1 MRNSISSATQRN
13 WDRLSP
19 DMRDRL
25 KSRAN
30 KSKSTKK
37 IIPSEYISDVRTL
50 DFITNVIELQQE
62 YTISDIIYTVA
73 HSMLVKS
80 GINKRKNIV
89 GIIDSYIQDTR
100 AIKIKLD
107 FEVPKFSLEED
118 IIGAVYQSLLAEGDK
133 NKNGSYYTPKNIV
146 RDMVS
151 EIELD
156 KQSKILDPCC
166 GSGAFLLEIEVDDPR
181 QLYGIELDRHASF
194 IASINLL
201 LKYREI
207 DFIPNIKNSDFLF
220 DEELFGKDI
229 SFDII
234 ITNPPWGSKA
244 KVVTNRF
251 SSKES
256 FSQFFVKS
264 YSIIDPFGTI
274 SFLFPESILNV
285 KTHKDIRQFIIKHND
300 LHEIQCYNSSFTG
313 VLTKAVSMKFVKSLK
328 TSKILV
334 KKNNEEY
341 DVSYTSFEK
350 TANKVFSLL
359 NSKEESIIEHVLSK
373 ANYTLEDSVWALG
386 IVTGSNKEKVLQK
399 SAPGLEKIY
408 TGKEIE
414 KYKLKDA
421 QNYILYDRPNFQ
433 QVAKDEIYRAKEK
446 LVYKFVSSKL
456 MFAYDDTSSLF
467 LNSANI
473 LIPNVPGMST
483 KTVMAFLNSKL
494 YQFLYEKLFGEL
506 KVLRGNLSQLPF
518 PAIDPE
524 INIKISQMVDRIRNG
539 EDALQEKIDK
549 IIFDIFDI
557 DKNAQKYIH

>member
-73 HSMLVKS
+73 YSMLVKS

-473 LIPNVPGMST
+473 LIPNVPGMSI

-539 EDALQEKIDK
+539 EDALQEKIDE